1 MPSLF
6 PSSDKNTEP
15 PFSQKPV
22 DGGPPAVQEVTQA
35 PPVAA
40 PAPAGFYR
48 TNRYYIWAIV
58 AGLAVI
64 SVLGYFAFRKPS
76 GQPVAEAKVT
86 LSVEA
91 PETTPSGGEVVYRIK
106 VENQDPS
113 TLVGMQLELTYP
125 EGFTY
130 ISSSPKADNL
140 SGTLFGV
147 PSLTT
152 GQNAAIIVKVKATG
166 NINESKE
173 LLARLHYRF
182 GNFNSDFTK
191 DQSKAVRLVASD
203 VILEL
208 NGPRET
214 SNAQL
219 VVYTLSYQNNS
230 KNEIKNAR
238 IRLTYPEGFTFAQS
252 QPQPDLGSNVW
263 NLGALQQGGRGTIT
277 VQGSFKS
284 ATPGQSKALLAE
296 FLILS
301 SSGDY
306 NTQSQAT
313 FTTAISSLPLLV
325 SQELESQDAG
335 TTISPG
341 DTLNLKLRYQNNGT
355 VAARG
360 VNIRLQ
366 LEGKAL
372 DLSTLQAEGAQVSG
386 NTVTWNAASLGSLET
401 LSPNE
406 SGTLSLS
413 VRVRNPATRDSSKN
427 LTVTSTVE
435 IKSGEYDAP
444 FPGNELQLKVTSPS
458 ALTTKLDYVDGQ
470 LPPQVGKSTT
480 YQVTF
485 TLTNATN
492 DFSDTAVT
500 AFVPLGAG
508 GFVEGSYSLSEAGK
522 VTFDPAT
529 SKLTWRPGNLPAH
542 AGSFTQPKVL
552 SFKVRLTPSSSQ
564 VGQAAPLVKTIRY
577 QARDLFTGQDI
588 SGQAGDVGTADLS
601 GTDVY
606 SKSQVQP

>member
-6 PSSDKNTEP
+6 PPSDKSTES

-22 DGGPPAVQEVTQA
+22 GLEAPQVGEPPQA
-35 PPVAA
+35 PQAAA
-40 PAPAGFYR
+40 PAPGGFYR

-58 AGLAVI
+58 AGLVVI
-64 SVLGYFAFRKPS
+64 SLLGYFAFRKPS
-76 GQPVAEAKVT
+76 GQPVTEAKVT

-91 PETTPSGGEVVYRIK
+91 PDTTPSGGEIVYRIK

-125 EGFTY
+125 DGFTY

-147 PSLTT
+147 PNLTT
-152 GQNAAIIVKVKATG
+152 NQNAAIIVKVKATG
-166 NINESKE
+166 NINETKE

-182 GNFNSDFTK
+182 GNFNSEFTK
-191 DQSKAVRLVASD
+191 DQSKVVRLVASD
-203 VILEL
+203 VVLEL
-208 NGPRET
+208 DGPRET

-219 VVYTLSYQNNS
+219 VVYTLNYQNNS

-252 QPQPDLGSNVW
+252 QPQPDLSSNVW

-277 VQGSFKS
+277 VQGTFKS

-306 NTQSQAT
+306 NTQSQAA

-335 TTISPG
+335 STVNPG

-406 SGTLSLS
+406 SGSLSLS

-427 LTVTSTVE
+427 LTITSTVE
-435 IKSGEYDAP
+435 IKSQEFDAP
-444 FPGNELQLKVTSPS
+444 FPGNELQLKVASPS
-458 ALTTKLDYVDGQ
+458 QLATKLDYVDGQ
-470 LPPQVGKSTT
+470 LPPQVGKQTT

-485 TLTNATN
+485 TLSNSTN
-492 DFSDTAVT
+492 DFSDTVVT
-500 AFVPLGAG
+500 AFIPLGAG
-508 GFVEGSYSLSEAGK
+508 GFVEGGYSLSEAGK
-522 VTFDPAT
+522 VAFDPAT

-564 VGQAAPLVKTIRY
+564 VGQAAPLVKAIRY
-577 QARDLFTGQDI
+577 QARDLFTGQDV

-601 GTDVY
+601 GADVY